1 MTPVATRDG
10 SALGSSF
17 GPIAGCW
24 RASLGGRDKRRASFR
39 RVGGWF
45 HATIAY
51 GSGGA
56 LPYITGENPCLAKAC
71 DMAAVP

>member
-10 SALGSSF
+10 SALGSSV

-24 RASLGGRDKRRASFR
+24 RGKMGGRDKRRASFW

-45 HATIAY
+45 HVTIAY
-51 GSGGA
+51 GSGGS
-56 LPYITGENPCLAKAC
+56 LPYIPRKNLCLAKAC
-71 DMAAVP
+71 HMATIP